1 MHIFIN
7 RAYGRKSNKT
17 SSHIYGANKMFKRM
31 LVGISLLCV
40 ASVANAGFVTQNFTI
55 TEKKTDF
62 VETLSFNLF
71 DDNGGT
77 RELISVQ
84 FSLMA
89 QTNGVA
95 RAENRGDNVTTVTA
109 ILNTEIS
116 LVDAMSNVV
125 ASSAPSLE
133 RTATLGAWD
142 GTLDYAGLSG
152 IDFENFNTTVSTSGS
167 INAPTD
173 LSAFIGMGSGSIIFT
188 AHALSIVDG
197 GGNLTTEVGTRASG
211 SAIITFEYEDSL
223 ETSEAVAPSHLAFL
237 GLGLVALFRLRKFKG

>member
-1 MHIFIN
+1 
-7 RAYGRKSNKT
+7 
-17 SSHIYGANKMFKRM
+17 MFKRI

-40 ASVANAGFVTQNFTI
+40 ASFSNAAFVTQNFTI

-62 VETLSFNLF
+62 VETLLFDLF
-71 DDNGGT
+71 DDNGGS

-95 RAENRGDNVTTVTA
+95 RAENRGDSATTVTA
-109 ILNTEIS
+109 KLNTEIT

-125 ASSAPSLE
+125 ASSSPSLE

-142 GTLDYAGLSG
+142 GTLDYDGLSG

-167 INAPTD
+167 INAPND

-211 SAIITFEYEDSL
+211 SATITFEYEDSL

-237 GLGLVALFRLRKFKG
+237 GLGLVALFRLRKFKR